1 MSKTQVI
8 TYSPKFTS
16 TEIAAAV
23 RATAL
28 PASLQGVE
36 SWNGS
41 KEIGGNVASHLASA
55 NGKGQTIGICSL
67 FGDWYFGSESRDNIL
82 KGLAKKEIRQAFEVA
97 TREVI
102 RPRQARSLDS
112 VTMLDF
118 LRDFVRSGMEQMRV
132 KSINESEPVAPM
144 ASEPVAPM
152 ASEPVAPM
160 ASEPVAPMA
169 SEPVAPMAS
178 EPVALMAS
186 EPVALD
192 TLLAMASELAEA
204 QAKLAAAQAKLAEI
218 SKATS
223 IKAVKAILTA

>member
-28 PASLQGVE
+28 PASLQGVD
-36 SWNGS
+36 SWQGS

-67 FGDWYFGSESRDNIL
+67 FGDWFFGAESRDNIL
-82 KGLAKKEIRQAFEVA
+82 KGLAKKEIRQAFDVA

-112 VTMLDF
+112 GTMLDF
-118 LRDFVRSGMEQMRV
+118 LKEFIRSGMEQTRV
-132 KSINESEPVAPM
+132 KSTKEIEAPTAPASETPTAP
-144 ASEPVAPM
+144 ASEPA
-152 ASEPVAPM
+152 A
-160 ASEPVAPMA
+160 
-169 SEPVAPMAS
+169 
-178 EPVALMAS
+178 
-186 EPVALD
+186 PVALD
-192 TLLAMASELAEA
+192 TLLVMASELAEV